1 MWLRRSHRVP
11 LTLSLRNLFS
21 KVGRRSVFII
31 TSGECDERLWFWV
44 SISFQL
50 CVCVRERHSFV
61 HWEAFFLSLQN
72 QFHPVIRLS
81 IGFDVV
87 YGRPAPAQGFVM
99 RRMCPH
105 IYSSYIH
112 KQYAKRKESIKI
124 NSMHKKRCIWHSF
137 HVDNKSKFCFSDLK
151 QKWSAF
157 CWTLV
162 CLEIIYVWV
171 YYQIIV
177 PFQVLQIEHLKFYKR

>member
-1 MWLRRSHRVP
+1 MWLRRSRVP

-50 CVCVRERHSFV
+50 CVRERHSFV

-87 YGRPAPAQGFVM
+87 YIWSTSSGARFCNEEDVS
-99 RRMCPH
+99 PH
-105 IYSSYIH
+105 KYAY
-112 KQYAKRKESIKI
+112 KQYAERKSKIKI
-124 NSMHKKRCIWHSF
+124 NSAQKMDFTF
-137 HVDNKSKFCFSDLK
+137 HVKIQILFSRYE
-151 QKWSAF
+151 
-157 CWTLV
+157 TNMV
-162 CLEIIYVWV
+162 CLFRNFTWV
-171 YYQIIV
+171 NYQIIV
-177 PFQVLQIEHLKFYKR
+177 PFQVLKIEYLKCSKR